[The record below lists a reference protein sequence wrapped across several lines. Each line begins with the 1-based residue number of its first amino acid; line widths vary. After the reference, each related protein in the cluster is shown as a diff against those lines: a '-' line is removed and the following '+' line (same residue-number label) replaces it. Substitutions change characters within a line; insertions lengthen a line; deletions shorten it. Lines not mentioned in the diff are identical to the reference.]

1 MVGKINLRPH
11 LLQRK
16 TLFKNL
22 YTIKNENLISEKQ
35 LINDCQKGI
44 KSSQYKLVRRYSG
57 MLMKVSRR
65 YVSDQ
70 ASAKDVVQESFIL
83 IFRYIDKFKNTG
95 SFEGWI
101 RKITVRCALQWIG
114 KSHFKKETSLT
125 NLEVN
130 DSVDPAIFN
139 KLGIEEIK
147 IMVAEL
153 PIGYRTVFNLNVME
167 GYNHNEIGELLG
179 ITESSSRSQLTRAK
193 RLLKKKLE
201 SINITKYRSA

>member
-1 MVGKINLRPH
+1 M
-11 LLQRK
+11 
-16 TLFKNL
+16 
-22 YTIKNENLISEKQ
+22 ISEKQ

-153 PIGYRTVFNLNVME
+153 PIG
-167 GYNHNEIGELLG
+167 
-179 ITESSSRSQLTRAK
+179 
-193 RLLKKKLE
+193 
-201 SINITKYRSA
+201 

>member
-1 MVGKINLRPH
+1 M
-11 LLQRK
+11 
-16 TLFKNL
+16 
-22 YTIKNENLISEKQ
+22 ISEKQ

-147 IMVAEL
+147 RLVAEL
-153 PIGYRTVFNLNVME
+153 PVGYRTVFNLNVME

-201 SINITKYRSA
+201 SIDSLNA

>member
-1 MVGKINLRPH
+1 M
-11 LLQRK
+11 
-16 TLFKNL
+16 
-22 YTIKNENLISEKQ
+22 ISEKQ

-139 KLGIEEIK
+139 KLGIEEIT

-193 RLLKKKLE
+193 RLLKK
-201 SINITKYRSA
+201 N

>member
-1 MVGKINLRPH
+1 
-11 LLQRK
+11 
-16 TLFKNL
+16 
-22 YTIKNENLISEKQ
+22 
-35 LINDCQKGI
+35 
-44 KSSQYKLVRRYSG
+44 
-57 MLMKVSRR
+57 MKVSRR

-153 PIGYRTVFNLNVME
+153 PIGYRTVFNLYSIE
-167 GYNHNEIGELLG
+167 GYNHKEIAEKLQISEGTSKSQFANARKLLQVQVLELKNKQNG
-179 ITESSSRSQLTRAK
+179 TR
-193 RLLKKKLE
+193 
-201 SINITKYRSA
+201 

>member
-1 MVGKINLRPH
+1 M
-11 LLQRK
+11 
-16 TLFKNL
+16 
-22 YTIKNENLISEKQ
+22 ISEKQ

-114 KSHFKKETSLT
+114 KSHFKKDTSLT

-153 PIGYRTVFNLNVME
+153 PIGYRTVFNLM
-167 GYNHNEIGELLG
+167 
-179 ITESSSRSQLTRAK
+179 
-193 RLLKKKLE
+193 
-201 SINITKYRSA
+201 